1 MMDRKGKWSDSE
13 LCATRN
19 VYTRLNTLEKRHDRQ
34 VCADPAAANF
44 WGTWTGGNG
53 VAHYKGQR
61 AICFFR

>member
-1 MMDRKGKWSDSE
+1 MKLEM
-13 LCATRN
+13 
-19 VYTRLNTLEKRHDRQ
+19 YTHAETHWKKTHDRQ

-61 AICFFR
+61 AI